1 MNGLEELVQ
10 GNSVRWMRRRS
21 KQICEDGGDS
31 QPVLSPEMVMAEFD
45 KQVTTPITIRWTWV
59 LWWVTSLTFISN
71 FQNVSK
77 IIFEGDVLNKLYMAL
92 SSSFQS
98 LKVQLGAFDN
108 FGMDS
113 WIGEEELEDKC
124 LDCTSLLS
132 SSLCLGEEEVD
143 EEVSH
148 NIGDR
153 VETNGIQ
160 VREGWRFQIGSKRP
174 LTPPSF
180 SENYVA
186 IFL

>member
-1 MNGLEELVQ
+1 
-10 GNSVRWMRRRS
+10 
-21 KQICEDGGDS
+21 
-31 QPVLSPEMVMAEFD
+31 MA
-45 KQVTTPITIRWTWV
+45 
-59 LWWVTSLTFISN
+59 S
-71 FQNVSK
+71 
-77 IIFEGDVLNKLYMAL
+77 

-132 SSLCLGEEEVD
+132 SSLCLSEEEVE

-148 NIGDR
+148 DIEDR
-153 VETNGIQ
+153 VETDGIQ

-174 LTPPSF
+174 SNLIA
-180 SENYVA
+180 NHVA
-186 IFL
+186 IFFYNGYGRIYARRYKGQVA

>member
-1 MNGLEELVQ
+1 
-10 GNSVRWMRRRS
+10 
-21 KQICEDGGDS
+21 
-31 QPVLSPEMVMAEFD
+31 MA
-45 KQVTTPITIRWTWV
+45 
-59 LWWVTSLTFISN
+59 S
-71 FQNVSK
+71 
-77 IIFEGDVLNKLYMAL
+77 

-132 SSLCLGEEEVD
+132 SSLCLSEEEVE

-148 NIGDR
+148 DIEDR
-153 VETNGIQ
+153 VETDGIQ
-160 VREGWRFQIGSKRP
+160 VREVWRFQIGFKRP

-180 SENYVA
+180 SKNYVA
-186 IFL
+186 NFYNGYGRKYARRYKGQIV

>member
-1 MNGLEELVQ
+1 
-10 GNSVRWMRRRS
+10 
-21 KQICEDGGDS
+21 
-31 QPVLSPEMVMAEFD
+31 MA
-45 KQVTTPITIRWTWV
+45 
-59 LWWVTSLTFISN
+59 S
-71 FQNVSK
+71 
-77 IIFEGDVLNKLYMAL
+77 

-132 SSLCLGEEEVD
+132 SSLCLSEEEVE

-148 NIGDR
+148 DIEDR
-153 VETNGIQ
+153 VETDGIQ

-174 LTPPSF
+174 SSLIA
-180 SENYVA
+180 NHVA
-186 IFL
+186 IFFTMDMGEYMQGGTRAR

>member
-1 MNGLEELVQ
+1 M
-10 GNSVRWMRRRS
+10 
-21 KQICEDGGDS
+21 
-31 QPVLSPEMVMAEFD
+31 
-45 KQVTTPITIRWTWV
+45 
-59 LWWVTSLTFISN
+59 
-71 FQNVSK
+71 SK
-77 IIFEGDVLNKLYMAL
+77 IIFEGDVLNKLYMAS

>member
-1 MNGLEELVQ
+1 
-10 GNSVRWMRRRS
+10 
-21 KQICEDGGDS
+21 
-31 QPVLSPEMVMAEFD
+31 MA
-45 KQVTTPITIRWTWV
+45 
-59 LWWVTSLTFISN
+59 S
-71 FQNVSK
+71 
-77 IIFEGDVLNKLYMAL
+77 

-132 SSLCLGEEEVD
+132 SSLCLSEEEMEEMEKVEEEVC
-143 EEVSH
+143 H

-153 VETNGIQ
+153 VETDGIQ

-174 LTPPSF
+174 SNPPSF
-180 SENYVA
+180 SEKHVA
-186 IFL
+186 IFVTMDMVEYMQGGTRAR

>member
-1 MNGLEELVQ
+1 M
-10 GNSVRWMRRRS
+10 
-21 KQICEDGGDS
+21 
-31 QPVLSPEMVMAEFD
+31 
-45 KQVTTPITIRWTWV
+45 
-59 LWWVTSLTFISN
+59 
-71 FQNVSK
+71 SK
-77 IIFEGDVLNKLYMAL
+77 IIFEGDVLNKLYMAS

-98 LKVQLGAFDN
+98 LKVQLGVFDN

>member
-1 MNGLEELVQ
+1 
-10 GNSVRWMRRRS
+10 
-21 KQICEDGGDS
+21 
-31 QPVLSPEMVMAEFD
+31 MA
-45 KQVTTPITIRWTWV
+45 
-59 LWWVTSLTFISN
+59 S
-71 FQNVSK
+71 
-77 IIFEGDVLNKLYMAL
+77 

-132 SSLCLGEEEVD
+132 SSLCLSEEEVE

-148 NIGDR
+148 NIEDR
-153 VETNGIQ
+153 VETDGIQ
-160 VREGWRFQIGSKRP
+160 VREGWRFQIGFKRP

-186 IFL
+186 NFYNGYGRKYARRYKGQIV

>member
-1 MNGLEELVQ
+1 
-10 GNSVRWMRRRS
+10 
-21 KQICEDGGDS
+21 
-31 QPVLSPEMVMAEFD
+31 MA
-45 KQVTTPITIRWTWV
+45 
-59 LWWVTSLTFISN
+59 S
-71 FQNVSK
+71 
-77 IIFEGDVLNKLYMAL
+77 

-132 SSLCLGEEEVD
+132 SSLCLSEEEVE

-148 NIGDR
+148 DIEDR
-153 VETNGIQ
+153 VETDGIQ

-174 LTPPSF
+174 SNPPSF
-180 SENYVA
+180 SENHVA
-186 IFL
+186 IFFTMDMVEYMQGGTRAR

>member
-1 MNGLEELVQ
+1 
-10 GNSVRWMRRRS
+10 
-21 KQICEDGGDS
+21 
-31 QPVLSPEMVMAEFD
+31 MA
-45 KQVTTPITIRWTWV
+45 
-59 LWWVTSLTFISN
+59 S
-71 FQNVSK
+71 
-77 IIFEGDVLNKLYMAL
+77 

-132 SSLCLGEEEVD
+132 SSLCLSEEEVE

-148 NIGDR
+148 DIEDR
-153 VETNGIQ
+153 VETDGIQ

-174 LTPPSF
+174 SNPPSF
-180 SENYVA
+180 SENRVA
-186 IFL
+186 IFFYNGYGRIYARRYKSQIV

>member
-1 MNGLEELVQ
+1 
-10 GNSVRWMRRRS
+10 
-21 KQICEDGGDS
+21 
-31 QPVLSPEMVMAEFD
+31 MA
-45 KQVTTPITIRWTWV
+45 
-59 LWWVTSLTFISN
+59 S
-71 FQNVSK
+71 
-77 IIFEGDVLNKLYMAL
+77 

-132 SSLCLGEEEVD
+132 SSLCLSEEEVEEVE

-153 VETNGIQ
+153 VETDGIQ

-174 LTPPSF
+174 SNLIA
-180 SENYVA
+180 NHVA
-186 IFL
+186 IFFTMDMVEYMQGGTRAR

>member
-1 MNGLEELVQ
+1 
-10 GNSVRWMRRRS
+10 
-21 KQICEDGGDS
+21 
-31 QPVLSPEMVMAEFD
+31 MA
-45 KQVTTPITIRWTWV
+45 
-59 LWWVTSLTFISN
+59 S
-71 FQNVSK
+71 
-77 IIFEGDVLNKLYMAL
+77 

-132 SSLCLGEEEVD
+132 SSLCLSEEEVE

-153 VETNGIQ
+153 VETDGIQ

-174 LTPPSF
+174 SNPPSF
-180 SENYVA
+180 SENHVA
-186 IFL
+186 IFVPMDMVEYMQGGTRAR